1 MKDASTPS
9 SQEKT
14 ETLNIEQNNKKFL
27 LLIKIQGENMSL
39 IVSIPEEIGNPV
51 YIKKLTLKEIKE
63 KETHNLFLGLNSCSE
78 FCDYLKAL
86 AERKK
91 LSINQKDDNLCINFN
106 VEYLFK
112 NYSIDFIL
120 YPEKKNTEDLIKD
133 LCREVS
139 SLKEKIKDLENKN
152 VENLQNENKEL
163 KNAIKDLKDN
173 NENLN
178 REIKSL
184 KEEIKEIKKIV
195 EPIDKKFKENIINK
209 HIFNNKSVIM
219 KENEFDLINLAIKS
233 RMNKEIKE

>member
-1 MKDASTPS
+1 MQIRYINPFKQEKVFKMKDAPTPS
-9 SQEKT
+9 SLEKT

-27 LLIKIQGENMSL
+27 LLIKIQGENMPL

-63 KETHNLFLGLNSCSE
+63 KETHNLFYGLNSCSE
-78 FCDYLKAL
+78 FTDYLKTL

-91 LSINQKDDNLCINFN
+91 LSINQKDGNLCINFN

-219 KENEFDLINLAIKS
+219 KRK
-233 RMNKEIKE
+233 